1 MVPAMMDD
9 GVVTGRRHT
18 CNLVGAKLTATTSKA
33 AAAAAAAMRSFS
45 YDNLPQP
52 AVEVWR
58 LRPDPSARRLPVRPP
73 QLQDSWID

>member
-1 MVPAMMDD
+1 MMDD
-9 GVVTGRRHT
+9 GVVTGRRHA
-18 CNLVGAKLTATTSKA
+18 CNLVGAKLTATSSEAAAA

-52 AVEVWR
+52 AVEVCR

-73 QLQDSWID
+73 AITRFVD